1 MDIFNIIRSGDFE
14 GVKQWLKTGPD
25 INKPDNEGLTSINR
39 ASYHGRTEIV
49 KLLLA
54 QSGIDFN
61 KPDKNGRTP
70 INRASDNGHTEIV
83 KLLLAQPGI
92 DFNKADIYGWTPI
105 NHASYHGYTEIVKL
119 LLAQPGIDFNKPDHL
134 GRTPINH
141 ASHYGYTEIVK
152 LLLAQPGIDFNKP
165 NIYGM
170 TPINSASYSGHTM
183 IVNILEEYQKN
194 PIKMRNLYLREY
206 FPQIIEEYFI
216 LMVLYSDDYF
226 ICADRGDSARFF
238 TMMVKLPQEL
248 QALIANR
255 IVGSSYNIPKLFFV
269 NEAIEKFL
277 IKKLIFF

>member
-1 MDIFNIIRSGDFE
+1 MDIFSVIRSGDFE

-25 INKPDNEGLTSINR
+25 INKPDNEGWTAINR
-39 ASYHGRTEIV
+39 ASYHGC
-49 KLLLA
+49 
-54 QSGIDFN
+54 
-61 KPDKNGRTP
+61 
-70 INRASDNGHTEIV
+70 TEIV